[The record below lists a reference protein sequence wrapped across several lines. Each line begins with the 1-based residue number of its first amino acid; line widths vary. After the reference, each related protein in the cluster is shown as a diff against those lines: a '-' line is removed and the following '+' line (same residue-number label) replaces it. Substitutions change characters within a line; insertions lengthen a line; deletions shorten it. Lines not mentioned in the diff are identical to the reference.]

1 VLLFANYFLLIFY
14 INKMSLSALSKAIKS
29 CDEFVKKG
37 KTAEDRKLRKE
48 ACQPTI
54 DEAVRAV
61 ENLTKEQR
69 KMEKEAA
76 KHAKKLEKEAAKH
89 AKKLEK
95 ERKKQQAK
103 EDKYKTRREN
113 MLAYLERTDS
123 LGRGRSGAIREY
135 ENMLSSPR
143 YPHGQMRKYYG
154 EV

>member
-1 VLLFANYFLLIFY
+1 
-14 INKMSLSALSKAIKS
+14 MSLSALSKAIKS

-54 DEAVRAV
+54 DDAVRAV

-69 KMEKEAA
+69 
-76 KHAKKLEKEAAKH
+76 KLEKEAAKH

-103 EDKYKTRREN
+103 EEKYKARREN
-113 MLAYLERTDS
+113 MLVFLERTDS
-123 LGRGRSGAIREY
+123 LDRGRSGAIREY
-135 ENMLSSPR
+135 ENMMSNPR
-143 YPHGQMRKYYG
+143 HAHLRKYYG

>member
-1 VLLFANYFLLIFY
+1 
-14 INKMSLSALSKAIKS
+14 MSLSALSRAIKS

-54 DEAVRAV
+54 DDAVRAV

-69 KMEKEAA
+69 KM
-76 KHAKKLEKEAAKH
+76 EKEAAKH

>member
-1 VLLFANYFLLIFY
+1 
-14 INKMSLSALSKAIKS
+14 MSLLALSRAIKS

-37 KTAEDRKLRKE
+37 KTAEDRQLRKE

-54 DEAVRAV
+54 DEATRAA

-69 KMEKEAA
+69 KLE
-76 KHAKKLEKEAAKH
+76 KKLEKEAAKH

-103 EDKYKTRREN
+103 EEKHKARREE
-113 MLAYLERTDS
+113 MLVFLERTDS

-135 ENMLSSPR
+135 EAMISNPR
-143 YPHGQMRKYYG
+143 NRHLRKYYG

>member
-1 VLLFANYFLLIFY
+1 
-14 INKMSLSALSKAIKS
+14 MSLSALSKAIKS

-76 KHAKKLEKEAAKH
+76 KHAKKLEKE
-89 AKKLEK
+89 
-95 ERKKQQAK
+95 RKKQQAK

-135 ENMLSSPR
+135 ENMMSNPR
-143 YPHGQMRKYYG
+143 HAHLRKYYG